1 MKLVNKN
8 EVEKNVVELEISVP
22 AEEFEAAVQ
31 ASYRKNA
38 GKVNIPGFRRGK
50 APRKIIEKMYGEG
63 FFWND
68 AVDALYPDAYEAAVK
83 EAGIT
88 PVDRADIEIVDIAAD
103 KGFTFKAK
111 VTVKPEVSV
120 KEYKGLKI
128 EKPSTSVTDEDVAN
142 EIAGYQRRNSR
153 MIDVED
159 RAAELDDTV
168 TFDFEGF
175 TDGKPFEG
183 GKASDY
189 TLKLGSGQFI
199 PGFEDQMVGKKI
211 DEEFTVNVTFP
222 EEYHSDELK
231 GQPAEFKCCI
241 HKIQKEELPE
251 VDDEFVKDVSDFDTL
266 DAFKEDLSKKIA
278 ERKEAEAERIVS
290 DKLAEAVA
298 ELVEA
303 DIPQCMF
310 DNEINASLNDFAQ
323 RMASQGMNMEQYM
336 QITGAKMEDLRNMFA
351 GRAQVDVKL
360 RLALEKIAELEGVV
374 ISDEEVNG
382 EYEKFSKEMQVPV
395 ERIKSD
401 AVTENIIK
409 ELANAKA
416 FECVKAHAEMIA
428 EGTKKPA
435 AKKSAAKKAPAK
447 KAEAAEESAPEKKPA
462 AKKASTTKS
471 STAKASTAKKSSD
484 EVKASNGKKTAAA
497 SKPAAAK
504 KTAVKA
510 EGAAEAK
517 KPAAKKPTEKKTS
530 TAAKKPAEKKTAAK
544 KDAE

>member
-1 MKLVNKN
+1 MKLVNKT

-31 ASYRKNA
+31 ASYRKNV

-50 APRKIIEKMYGEG
+50 APRRIVEKMYGEG

-88 PVDRADIEIVDIAAD
+88 PVDRANIDITEIAAD

-120 KEYKGLKI
+120 KEYKGLKV
-128 EKPSTSVTDEDVAN
+128 EKPSTEVSQDDISN
-142 EIAGYQRRNSR
+142 ELAGYQRRNSR
-153 MIDVED
+153 MIDIDD
-159 RAAELDDTV
+159 RAAENDDTV

-183 GKASDY
+183 GKAENY
-189 TLKLGSGQFI
+189 QLKLGSGQFI
-199 PGFEDQMVGKKI
+199 PGFEEQMVGKKI
-211 DEEFTVNVTFP
+211 DEEFTVSVTFP
-222 EEYHSDELK
+222 EEYHAEELK

-251 VDDEFVKDVSDFDTL
+251 LDDEFVKDISDFDTL
-266 DAFKEDLSKKIA
+266 EAFKEDLSKKIA
-278 ERKEAEAERIVS
+278 ERKEAEASRVVDE
-290 DKLAEAVA
+290 KLAEMVS

-303 DIPQCMF
+303 DIPECMF
-310 DNEINASLNDFAQ
+310 DNEINASLHDFSQ

-336 QITGAKMEDLRNMFA
+336 QITGTKIEDLRNMFA
-351 GRAQVDVKL
+351 KRAQTDVRL

-374 ISDEEVNG
+374 ISDEDVDA
-382 EYEKFSKEMQVPV
+382 EYDKFSKEMQVPV

-401 AVTENIIK
+401 AVTENIMK

-416 FECVKAHAEMIA
+416 FECVKAHAEMIPA
-428 EGTKKPA
+428 GAKKPA
-435 AKKSAAKKAPAK
+435 AKKKAPAK
-447 KAEAAEESAPEKKPA
+447 KAETAEEPAP
-462 AKKASTTKS
+462 
-471 STAKASTAKKSSD
+471 
-484 EVKASNGKKTAAA
+484 
-497 SKPAAAK
+497 
-504 KTAVKA
+504 
-510 EGAAEAK
+510 AK
-517 KPAAKKPTEKKTS
+517 KPAAKKSTSTAKKPAATKAGDAKAPVKKAAAKADTEKAPAKKPAAKKTS
-530 TAAKKPAEKKTAAK
+530 TAAKSAGTKKTTAK
-544 KDAE
+544 KTETKDAE

>member
-1 MKLVNKN
+1 MMKLVNKT

-22 AEEFEAAVQ
+22 ADEFETAVQ
-31 ASYRKNA
+31 ASYRKNV

-50 APRKIIEKMYGEG
+50 APRKIVEKMYGEG

-88 PVDRADIEIVDIAAD
+88 PVDRANIEITDIAAD

-111 VTVKPEVSV
+111 VTVKPEVAV
-120 KEYKGLKI
+120 KEYKGLKV
-128 EKPSTSVTDEDVAN
+128 EKPATDVTEDDIAN

-153 MIDVED
+153 MIDVDD

-183 GKASDY
+183 GKAEGY

-211 DEEFTVNVTFP
+211 DEDFTVNVTFP
-222 EEYHSDELK
+222 EEYHADELK
-231 GQPAEFKCCI
+231 GQPAEFKCKI
-241 HKIQKEELPE
+241 HKIQKEELPV
-251 VDDEFVKDVSDFDTL
+251 VDDEFVKDISDFDTL
-266 DAFKEDLSKKIA
+266 DAFKEDLTKKIA
-278 ERKEAEAERIVS
+278 ERKEAEADRVVA

-303 DIPQCMF
+303 DIPDCMF
-310 DNEINASLNDFAQ
+310 ENEINASLNDFAQ

-374 ISDEEVNG
+374 ISDEDVNA

-416 FECVKAHAEMIA
+416 FECVKAHAEFVA
-428 EGTKKPA
+428 PGAKKPA
-435 AKKSAAKKAPAK
+435 AKKKAPAK
-447 KAEAAEESAPEKKPA
+447 KAETAEETAPEKKPA
-462 AKKASTTKS
+462 AKKTTST
-471 STAKASTAKKSSD
+471 TAKKT
-484 EVKASNGKKTAAA
+484 TAAKTTTA
-497 SKPAAAK
+497 KKPAAKADGEKAAEKKPAAK
-504 KTAVKA
+504 KTSTATKSTA
-510 EGAAEAK
+510 TKTTAAK
-517 KPAAKKPTEKKTS
+517 KPAAKKP
-530 TAAKKPAEKKTAAK
+530 AAK

>member
-22 AEEFEAAVQ
+22 ADEFEVAVQ
-31 ASYRKNA
+31 ASYRKNV

-50 APRKIIEKMYGEG
+50 APRRIVEKMYGEG

-68 AVDALYPDAYEAAVK
+68 AVDALYPAAYEAAVK
-83 EAGIT
+83 EAAIV
-88 PVDRADIEIVDIAAD
+88 PVDRADIEITEIGAD

-120 KEYKGLKI
+120 KEYKGLKV
-128 EKPSTSVTDEDVAN
+128 EKPSTEVTEDDIAN

-153 MIDVED
+153 MIDVDD
-159 RAAELDDTV
+159 RAAELDDSV

-175 TDGKPFEG
+175 VNGEAFEG
-183 GKASDY
+183 GKATDFQ
-189 TLKLGSGQFI
+189 LKLGSGQFI

-222 EEYHSDELK
+222 EEYHAEELK
-231 GQPAEFKCCI
+231 GKPAEFKCCI

-251 VDDEFVKDVSDFDTL
+251 VDDEFVKDISDFDTL
-266 DAFKEDLSKKIA
+266 EAFKEDVAKKIA
-278 ERKEAEAERIVS
+278 ERKEAEADREVG
-290 DKLAEAVA
+290 DKLAEMIAD
-298 ELVEA
+298 LVEA
-303 DIPQCMF
+303 EIPECMF
-310 DNEINASLNDFAQ
+310 ENEINASLNDFAQ
-323 RMASQGMNMEQYM
+323 RMTSQGMNMEQYM
-336 QITGAKMEDLRNMFA
+336 QITGTKMEDLRNMFA
-351 GRAQVDVKL
+351 KRAQTDVKL

-374 ISDEEVNG
+374 ISDEDVNA

-416 FECVKAHAEMIA
+416 FECVKAHAEMTA
-428 EGTKKPA
+428 PGAKKA
-435 AKKSAAKKAPAK
+435 AKKTTKKAAP
-447 KAEAAEESAPEKKPA
+447 KADAETAEEAVAEKKPA
-462 AKKASTTKS
+462 AKKTTK
-471 STAKASTAKKSSD
+471 KAA
-484 EVKASNGKKTAAA
+484 
-497 SKPAAAK
+497 P
-504 KTAVKA
+504 KA
-510 EGAAEAK
+510 EGEAAEK
-517 KPAAKKPTEKKTS
+517 KPAAKKTTKK
-530 TAAKKPAEKKTAAK
+530 AAEPA

>member
-22 AEEFEAAVQ
+22 ADEFEAAVQ
-31 ASYRKNA
+31 ASYRKNV

-50 APRKIIEKMYGEG
+50 APRRIVEKMYGEG

-68 AVDALYPDAYEAAVK
+68 AVDALYPAAYEAAVK
-83 EAGIT
+83 EAAIV
-88 PVDRADIEIVDIAAD
+88 PVDRADIEITEIGAD

-120 KEYKGLKI
+120 KEYKGLKV
-128 EKPSTSVTDEDVAN
+128 EKPSTEVTEDDIAN

-153 MIDVED
+153 MIDVDD
-159 RAAELDDTV
+159 RAAELDDSV

-175 TDGKPFEG
+175 VNGEAFEG
-183 GKASDY
+183 GKATDFQ
-189 TLKLGSGQFI
+189 LKLGSGQFI

-222 EEYHSDELK
+222 EEYHAEELK
-231 GQPAEFKCCI
+231 GKPAEFKCCI

-251 VDDEFVKDVSDFDTL
+251 VDDEFVKDISDFDTL
-266 DAFKEDLSKKIA
+266 EAFKEDVAKKIA
-278 ERKEAEAERIVS
+278 ERKEADADREVG
-290 DKLAEAVA
+290 DKLAEMIAD
-298 ELVEA
+298 LVEA
-303 DIPQCMF
+303 EIPECMF
-310 DNEINASLNDFAQ
+310 ENEINASLNDFAQ
-323 RMASQGMNMEQYM
+323 RMTSQGMNMEQYM
-336 QITGAKMEDLRNMFA
+336 QITGTKMEDLRNMFA
-351 GRAQVDVKL
+351 KRAQTDVKL

-374 ISDEEVNG
+374 ISDEDVNA

-416 FECVKAHAEMIA
+416 FECVKAHAEMTA
-428 EGTKKPA
+428 PGAKKTAKKTTKKAAPKADAETAEEPA
-435 AKKSAAKKAPAK
+435 A
-447 KAEAAEESAPEKKPA
+447 EKKPA
-462 AKKASTTKS
+462 AKKTTK
-471 STAKASTAKKSSD
+471 KAA
-484 EVKASNGKKTAAA
+484 
-497 SKPAAAK
+497 P
-504 KTAVKA
+504 KA
-510 EGAAEAK
+510 EGEAAEK
-517 KPAAKKPTEKKTS
+517 KPAAKKTTKK
-530 TAAKKPAEKKTAAK
+530 AAEPA

>member
-22 AEEFEAAVQ
+22 ADEFEAAVQ
-31 ASYRKNA
+31 ASYRKNV

-50 APRKIIEKMYGEG
+50 APRRIVEKMYGEG

-68 AVDALYPDAYEAAVK
+68 AVDALYPAAYEAAVK
-83 EAGIT
+83 EAAIV
-88 PVDRADIEIVDIAAD
+88 PVDRADIEITEIGAD

-120 KEYKGLKI
+120 KEYKGLKV
-128 EKPSTSVTDEDVAN
+128 EKPSTEVTENDIAN

-153 MIDVED
+153 MIDVDD
-159 RAAELDDTV
+159 RAAELDDSV

-175 TDGKPFEG
+175 VNGEAFEG
-183 GKASDY
+183 GKATDFQ
-189 TLKLGSGQFI
+189 LKLGSGQFI

-222 EEYHSDELK
+222 EEYHAEELK
-231 GQPAEFKCCI
+231 GKPAEFKCCI

-251 VDDEFVKDVSDFDTL
+251 VDDEFVKDISDFDTL
-266 DAFKEDLSKKIA
+266 EAFKEDVAKKIA
-278 ERKEAEAERIVS
+278 ERKEAEADREVG
-290 DKLAEAVA
+290 DKLAEMIAD
-298 ELVEA
+298 LVEA
-303 DIPQCMF
+303 EIPECMF
-310 DNEINASLNDFAQ
+310 ENEINASLNDFAQ
-323 RMASQGMNMEQYM
+323 RMTSQGMNMEQYM
-336 QITGAKMEDLRNMFA
+336 QITGTKMEDLRNMFA
-351 GRAQVDVKL
+351 KRAQTDVKL

-374 ISDEEVNG
+374 ISDEDVNA

-416 FECVKAHAEMIA
+416 FECVKAHAEMTA
-428 EGTKKPA
+428 PGAKKA
-435 AKKSAAKKAPAK
+435 AKKTTKKAAP
-447 KAEAAEESAPEKKPA
+447 KAEGEAAEKKPA
-462 AKKASTTKS
+462 AKKTTK
-471 STAKASTAKKSSD
+471 K
-484 EVKASNGKKTAAA
+484 
-497 SKPAAAK
+497 
-504 KTAVKA
+504 
-510 EGAAEAK
+510 AAE
-517 KPAAKKPTEKKTS
+517 PA
-530 TAAKKPAEKKTAAK
+530 

>member
-31 ASYRKNA
+31 TSYRKNV
-38 GKVNIPGFRRGK
+38 GKVNVPGFRRGK
-50 APRKIIEKMYGEG
+50 APRKIVEKMYGEG

-88 PVDRADIEIVDIAAD
+88 PVDRANIEITEIAAD
-103 KGFTFKAK
+103 KGFTFKAT
-111 VTVKPEVSV
+111 VTVKPEVNV

-128 EKPSTSVTDEDVAN
+128 EKPSTKVTEDDIAN

-153 MIDVED
+153 MIDVD
-159 RAAELDDTV
+159 NRAAELDDTV

-222 EEYHSDELK
+222 EEYHADELK

-251 VDDEFVKDVSDFDTL
+251 VDDEFVKDISDFDTL

-278 ERKEAEAERIVS
+278 ERKEAEADRVVS
-290 DKLAEAVA
+290 DKLAEAIA
-298 ELVEA
+298 DLVEA

-310 DNEINASLNDFAQ
+310 ENEINASLNDFAQ

-374 ISDEEVNG
+374 ISDEDVNA

-401 AVTENIIK
+401 AVTENIMK

-416 FECVKAHAEMIA
+416 FECVKAHADMVA
-428 EGTKKPA
+428 EG
-435 AKKSAAKKAPAK
+435 AKKTAKKTTAK
-447 KAEAAEESAPEKKPA
+447 KAETAEESAPEKKPA
-462 AKKASTTKS
+462 AKKTASTATKS
-471 STAKASTAKKSSD
+471 TAAKTTAAKSTTAKKTTAKANGEKAAEKK
-484 EVKASNGKKTAAA
+484 
-497 SKPAAAK
+497 PAAK
-504 KTAVKA
+504 KTSTATKSTA
-510 EGAAEAK
+510 EKKPAAK
-517 KPAAKKPTEKKTS
+517 KPAAKK
-530 TAAKKPAEKKTAAK
+530 
-544 KDAE
+544 DAE

>member
-22 AEEFEAAVQ
+22 VEEFEAAVQ
-31 ASYRKNA
+31 ASYRKNV
-38 GKVNIPGFRRGK
+38 GKVNVPGFRRGK
-50 APRKIIEKMYGEG
+50 APRKIVEKMYGEG

-68 AVDALYPDAYEAAVK
+68 AVDALYPNAYEAAVK

-88 PVDRADIEIVDIAAD
+88 PVDRADIEITEIAAD

-111 VTVKPEVSV
+111 VTVKPEVNV
-120 KEYKGLKI
+120 KEYKGLKV
-128 EKPSTSVTDEDVAN
+128 EKPSTDVTEEDLAN

-153 MIDVED
+153 MIDVDD
-159 RAAELDDTV
+159 RAAEIDDTV

-183 GKASDY
+183 GKAEGY

-211 DEEFTVNVTFP
+211 DEDFTVNVTFP
-222 EEYHSDELK
+222 EEYHADEMK
-231 GQPAEFKCCI
+231 GQPAEFKCLI

-251 VDDEFVKDVSDFDTL
+251 VDDEFVKDTSDFDTL
-266 DAFKEDLSKKIA
+266 DAFKEDLKTKIA
-278 ERKEAEAERIVS
+278 ERKEAEADRVVA

-298 ELVEA
+298 DLVEA
-303 DIPQCMF
+303 DIPECMF
-310 DNEINASLNDFAQ
+310 ENEINASLNDFAQ

-336 QITGAKMEDLRNMFA
+336 QITGAKIEDLRNMFA

-374 ISDEEVNG
+374 ISEEEINA

-401 AVTENIIK
+401 DVTENIMK
-409 ELANAKA
+409 ELANNKA
-416 FECVKAHAEMIA
+416 FECVKAHAEYVA
-428 EGTKKPA
+428 EGAKKPA
-435 AKKSAAKKAPAK
+435 AKKPAAKKAPAK
-447 KAEAAEESAPEKKPA
+447 KAETAEETAP
-462 AKKASTTKS
+462 
-471 STAKASTAKKSSD
+471 
-484 EVKASNGKKTAAA
+484 
-497 SKPAAAK
+497 
-504 KTAVKA
+504 
-510 EGAAEAK
+510 AK
-517 KPAAKKPTEKKTS
+517 KPAAKKTTTAKKTSTAAKSTTAKTTATKTAAKKPAAAKADGEKAAEKKPAAKKTS
-530 TAAKKPAEKKTAAK
+530 TAAKKPAAKKTAEK

>member
-1 MKLVNKN
+1 MKLVNKT

-22 AEEFEAAVQ
+22 ADEFEVAVQ

-38 GKVNIPGFRRGK
+38 GKVNVPGFRRGK
-50 APRKIIEKMYGEG
+50 APRKIVEKMYGEG

-88 PVDRADIEIVDIAAD
+88 PVDRANIEITEIAAD

-111 VTVKPEVSV
+111 VTVKPEVNV
-120 KEYKGLKI
+120 KEYKGLKV
-128 EKPSTSVTDEDVAN
+128 EKPATDVTEDDIAN

-153 MIDVED
+153 MIDVDD

-175 TDGKPFEG
+175 TDGKAFEG
-183 GKASDY
+183 GKATDY

-222 EEYHSDELK
+222 EEYHADELK

-251 VDDEFVKDVSDFDTL
+251 VDDEFVKDISDFDTL

-278 ERKEAEAERIVS
+278 ERKEAEAERVVS
-290 DKLAEAVA
+290 DKLAEAIA
-298 ELVEA
+298 DLVEA

-310 DNEINASLNDFAQ
+310 ENEINASLNDFAQ

-374 ISDEEVNG
+374 ISDEDVNA

-416 FECVKAHAEMIA
+416 FECVKAHAEMVA
-428 EGTKKPA
+428 EGKKPA
-435 AKKSAAKKAPAK
+435 AKKTTAKKAPAK
-447 KAEAAEESAPEKKPA
+447 KAETAEETAPEKKPA
-462 AKKASTTKS
+462 AKKTTTAKKTTSTATKS
-471 STAKASTAKKSSD
+471 TAAKTSTAKTTTAKKTTS
-484 EVKASNGKKTAAA
+484 TATK
-497 SKPAAAK
+497 S
-504 KTAVKA
+504 TATKSTA
-510 EGAAEAK
+510 AK
-517 KPAAKKPTEKKTS
+517 KPAAKKP
-530 TAAKKPAEKKTAAK
+530 AAKKPAAK

>member
-1 MKLVNKN
+1 MKLVNKT

-22 AEEFEAAVQ
+22 ADEFEAAVQ
-31 ASYRKNA
+31 ASYRKNV
-38 GKVNIPGFRRGK
+38 GKVNVPGFRRGK
-50 APRKIIEKMYGEG
+50 APRKIVEKMYGEG

-88 PVDRADIEIVDIAAD
+88 PVDRANVEITEIAAD

-111 VTVKPEVSV
+111 VTVKPEVNV
-120 KEYKGLKI
+120 KEYKGLKV
-128 EKPSTSVTDEDVAN
+128 EKPSTEVTDEDIAN

-153 MIDVED
+153 MIDVDD

-222 EEYHSDELK
+222 EEYHADELK

-251 VDDEFVKDVSDFDTL
+251 VDDEFVKDISDFDTL
-266 DAFKEDLSKKIA
+266 DEFKADLSKKIA
-278 ERKEAEAERIVS
+278 ERKEAEADRVVS

-298 ELVEA
+298 DLVEA
-303 DIPQCMF
+303 DIPDCMF
-310 DNEINASLNDFAQ
+310 ENEINASVNDFAQ

-351 GRAQVDVKL
+351 ARAQVDVKL

-374 ISDEEVNG
+374 ISDEDVNA

-401 AVTENIIK
+401 SVTENIIK
-409 ELANAKA
+409 ELATAKA
-416 FECVKAHAEMIA
+416 FECVKAHAEMVA
-428 EGTKKPA
+428 EGAKKTAKKP
-435 AKKSAAKKAPAK
+435 AAKKAPAK
-447 KAEAAEESAPEKKPA
+447 KAETAEETAPEKKPTAKKTASTAAKKPAAKKTPAKKAEAGEEAAPEKKPA
-462 AKKASTTKS
+462 AKKT
-471 STAKASTAKKSSD
+471 ASTAAKSTAT
-484 EVKASNGKKTAAA
+484 KA
-497 SKPAAAK
+497 AAAK
-504 KTAVKA
+504 S
-510 EGAAEAK
+510 AATKSAATKKPAAK
-517 KPAAKKPTEKKTS
+517 KPAAKK
-530 TAAKKPAEKKTAAK
+530 
-544 KDAE
+544 DAE

>member
-1 MKLVNKN
+1 MKLVNKT

-31 ASYRKNA
+31 ASYRKNV
-38 GKVNIPGFRRGK
+38 GKVNVPGFRRGK
-50 APRKIIEKMYGEG
+50 APRKIVEKMYGEG

-88 PVDRADIEIVDIAAD
+88 PVDRANIEITDISAD

-111 VTVKPEVSV
+111 VTVKPEVNV

-128 EKPSTSVTDEDVAN
+128 EKPSTAVTEDDIAN

-153 MIDVED
+153 MIDVDD

-175 TDGKPFEG
+175 TDGKAFEG
-183 GKASDY
+183 GKATDFA
-189 TLKLGSGQFI
+189 LKLGSGQFI

-222 EEYHSDELK
+222 EEYHADELK

-241 HKIQKEELPE
+241 HKIQKEELPV

-278 ERKEAEAERIVS
+278 ERKEAEADRVVS

-310 DNEINASLNDFAQ
+310 DNEINASLNDFSQ

-336 QITGAKMEDLRNMFA
+336 QITGAKIEDLRNMFA
-351 GRAQVDVKL
+351 ARAQVDVKL

-374 ISDEEVNG
+374 ISDEDVNA

-409 ELANAKA
+409 ELATAKA
-416 FECVKAHAEMIA
+416 FECVKAHAEMVA
-428 EGTKKPA
+428 EGKKPA
-435 AKKSAAKKAPAK
+435 AKKTAAKKAPAK
-447 KAEAAEESAPEKKPA
+447 KAETAEETAPAKKPA
-462 AKKASTTKS
+462 AKKTT
-471 STAKASTAKKSSD
+471 STATKKTTTAAKST
-484 EVKASNGKKTAAA
+484 GTKKTAAKA
-497 SKPAAAK
+497 EGETAAKKPAAK
-504 KTAVKA
+504 KTTT
-510 EGAAEAK
+510 AAKTTAAK
-517 KPAAKKPTEKKTS
+517 KPAAKKP
-530 TAAKKPAEKKTAAK
+530 AAK

>member
-22 AEEFEAAVQ
+22 ADEFEAAVQ
-31 ASYRKNA
+31 ASYRKNV

-50 APRKIIEKMYGEG
+50 APRRIVEKMYGEG

-68 AVDALYPDAYEAAVK
+68 AVDALYPAAYEAAVM
-83 EAGIT
+83 EAAIV
-88 PVDRADIEIVDIAAD
+88 PVDRADIEITEIGAD

-120 KEYKGLKI
+120 KEYKGLKV
-128 EKPSTSVTDEDVAN
+128 EKPSTEVTEDDIAN

-153 MIDVED
+153 MIDVDD
-159 RAAELDDTV
+159 RAAELDDSV

-175 TDGKPFEG
+175 VNGEAFEG
-183 GKASDY
+183 GKATDFQ
-189 TLKLGSGQFI
+189 LKLGSGQFI

-222 EEYHSDELK
+222 EEYHAEELK
-231 GQPAEFKCCI
+231 GKPAEFKCCI

-251 VDDEFVKDVSDFDTL
+251 VDDEFVKDISDFDTL
-266 DAFKEDLSKKIA
+266 DAFKEDVAKKIA
-278 ERKEAEAERIVS
+278 ERKEADADREVG
-290 DKLAEAVA
+290 DKLAEMIAD
-298 ELVEA
+298 LVEA
-303 DIPQCMF
+303 EIPECMF
-310 DNEINASLNDFAQ
+310 ENEINASLNDFAQ
-323 RMASQGMNMEQYM
+323 RMTSQGMNMEQYM
-336 QITGAKMEDLRNMFA
+336 QITGTKMEDLRNMFA
-351 GRAQVDVKL
+351 KRAQTDVKL

-374 ISDEEVNG
+374 ISDEDVNA

-416 FECVKAHAEMIA
+416 FECVKAHAEMTA
-428 EGTKKPA
+428 PGAKKTAKKTTKKAAPKADAETAEEPA
-435 AKKSAAKKAPAK
+435 A
-447 KAEAAEESAPEKKPA
+447 EKKPA
-462 AKKASTTKS
+462 AKKTTK
-471 STAKASTAKKSSD
+471 KAA
-484 EVKASNGKKTAAA
+484 
-497 SKPAAAK
+497 P
-504 KTAVKA
+504 KA
-510 EGAAEAK
+510 EGEAAEK
-517 KPAAKKPTEKKTS
+517 KPAAKKTTKK
-530 TAAKKPAEKKTAAK
+530 AAEPA

>member
-22 AEEFEAAVQ
+22 ADEFEKAVE
-31 ASYRKNA
+31 ASYRKNV

-50 APRKIIEKMYGEG
+50 APRRIVEKMYGEG

-68 AVDALYPDAYEAAVK
+68 AVDALYPEAYEAAVK

-88 PVDRADIEIVDIAAD
+88 PVDRADIEISEIGAD

-111 VTVKPEVSV
+111 VTVKPEITV
-120 KEYKGLKI
+120 KEYKGLKV
-128 EKPSTSVTDEDVAN
+128 EKPSTKVTAEDLNN

-153 MIDVED
+153 MIDVDD
-159 RAAELDDTV
+159 RAAEADDTV

-189 TLKLGSGQFI
+189 QLKLGSGQFI
-199 PGFEDQMVGKKI
+199 PGFEEQMIGKKI
-211 DEEFTVNVTFP
+211 DEEFTVNITFP
-222 EEYHSDELK
+222 EEYHAEELK

-251 VDDEFVKDVSDFDTL
+251 VDDEFVKDISDFDTL
-266 DAFKEDLSKKIA
+266 DDFKADLKKKIA
-278 ERKEAEAERIVS
+278 ERKEGEADRVVA

-298 ELVEA
+298 DLVEG

-310 DNEINASLNDFAQ
+310 DNEINANLNDFAQ
-323 RMASQGMNMEQYM
+323 RMASQGMNMDQYM
-336 QITGAKMEDLRNMFA
+336 QITGTKIEDLRNMFA
-351 GRAQVDVKL
+351 GRAQTEVRL

-374 ISDEEVNG
+374 ISDEDVNA

-395 ERIKSD
+395 ERIKND
-401 AVTENIIK
+401 AVTENIIR

-416 FECVKAHAEMIA
+416 FECVKAHAEMTA
-428 EGTKKPA
+428 PKKP
-435 AKKSAAKKAPAK
+435 AAKKAPAK
-447 KAEAAEESAPEKKPA
+447 KAETAEETAPAEKKPA
-462 AKKASTTKS
+462 AKKS
-471 STAKASTAKKSSD
+471 
-484 EVKASNGKKTAAA
+484 
-497 SKPAAAK
+497 
-504 KTAVKA
+504 
-510 EGAAEAK
+510 
-517 KPAAKKPTEKKTS
+517 TS
-530 TAAKKPAEKKTAAK
+530 TAAKKPAAKKTEGAAAEKKPAAKKTTSTAAK
-544 KDAE
+544 KPAAKKTEEKKDAE

>member
-1 MKLVNKN
+1 MKLVNKT

-22 AEEFEAAVQ
+22 ADEFEAAVQ
-31 ASYRKNA
+31 TSYRKNV
-38 GKVNIPGFRRGK
+38 GKVNVPGFRRGK
-50 APRKIIEKMYGEG
+50 APRKIVEKMYGEG

-88 PVDRADIEIVDIAAD
+88 PVDRANIEITDVSAD

-128 EKPSTSVTDEDVAN
+128 EKPSTAVTEDDIAN
-142 EIAGYQRRNSR
+142 EISGYQRRNSR
-153 MIDVED
+153 MIDVDD

-222 EEYHSDELK
+222 EEYHADELK

-241 HKIQKEELPE
+241 HKIQKEELPV
-251 VDDEFVKDVSDFDTL
+251 VDDEFVKDISDFDTL

-278 ERKEAEAERIVS
+278 ERKEAEADRVVS

-310 DNEINASLNDFAQ
+310 DNEINASLNDFSQ
-323 RMASQGMNMEQYM
+323 RMASQGMSMEQYM
-336 QITGAKMEDLRNMFA
+336 QITGAKIEDLRNMFA
-351 GRAQVDVKL
+351 ARAQVDVKL

-374 ISDEEVNG
+374 ISDEDVNA

-409 ELANAKA
+409 ELATAKA
-416 FECVKAHAEMIA
+416 FECVKAHAEMVA
-428 EGTKKPA
+428 EGKKPA
-435 AKKSAAKKAPAK
+435 AKKAAAKKAPAK
-447 KAEAAEESAPEKKPA
+447 KAETAEETAPAKKPAAKKTTSTTAAKKTASAAKSTGAKKTAAKAEGETSEKKPA
-462 AKKASTTKS
+462 AKKTTA
-471 STAKASTAKKSSD
+471 AKASSTKTTA
-484 EVKASNGKKTAAA
+484 
-497 SKPAAAK
+497 
-504 KTAVKA
+504 
-510 EGAAEAK
+510 AK
-517 KPAAKKPTEKKTS
+517 KPAAKK
-530 TAAKKPAEKKTAAK
+530 TAAK
-544 KDAE
+544 KDTE